1 MMLSLQQY
9 NQKVKFKPGA
19 EMSLADAL
27 SRAFLPETKEIL
39 VPDLEVNEV
48 NLTANFPISPERYLE
63 LQKATAN
70 DSCKCFK
77 I

>member
-9 NQKVKFKPGA
+9 DQKVKFKPGA

-48 NLTANFPISPERYLE
+48 NLTANLPISPE